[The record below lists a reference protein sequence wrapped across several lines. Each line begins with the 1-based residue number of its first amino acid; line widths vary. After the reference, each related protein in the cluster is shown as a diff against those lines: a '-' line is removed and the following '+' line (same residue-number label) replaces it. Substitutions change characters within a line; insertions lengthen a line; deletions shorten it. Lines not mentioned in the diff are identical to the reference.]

1 MFNFEYVDEVASNS
15 TKLATTQLLLMDGV
29 TLDYEEYSAHAF
41 TWTVTVS
48 VLITKLHGKLYNNI
62 LG

>member
-1 MFNFEYVDEVASNS
+1 MFEFKYVDEVTSNS

-48 VLITKLHGKLYNNI
+48 CVIGKLH
-62 LG
+62 